1 MKDFTVK
8 KVYTLLDNL
17 YSYQKREE
25 PLKSLIDSITTDDV
39 IIYGLLL
46 DEIRSVKYFIT
57 NNESGEIE
65 KTEDNEEYY
74 DKYIRLQEMVEKY
87 GNKLV

>member
-1 MKDFTVK
+1 M
-8 KVYTLLDNL
+8 